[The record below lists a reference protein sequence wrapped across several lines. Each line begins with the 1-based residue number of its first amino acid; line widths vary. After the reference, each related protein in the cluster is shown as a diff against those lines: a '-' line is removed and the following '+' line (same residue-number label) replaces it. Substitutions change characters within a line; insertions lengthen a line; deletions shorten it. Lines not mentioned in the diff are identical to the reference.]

1 MPMARAFVPICGNS
15 GIGMPGTDGS
25 KLGVIDLKRW

>member
-1 MPMARAFVPICGNS
+1 MPMARVSVPIYGNS
-15 GIGMPGTDGS
+15 GGGMPGTDGS